1 MSKESV
7 GTWDDMDWRKEI
19 MKNILDKSMK
29 IIIKMFFTIVITFAL
44 CKLPAKIAEKIG
56 YMESQKK
63 HFEQKVEEED

>member
-1 MSKESV
+1 
-7 GTWDDMDWRKEI
+7 MDWRKGL
-19 MKNILDKSMK
+19 MKKILDKSMK
-29 IIIKMFFTIVITFAL
+29 IVIKIFFTVVIAFAL

>member
-1 MSKESV
+1 
-7 GTWDDMDWRKEI
+7 

-63 HFEQKVEEED
+63 QRLCGFPDFVRSYSNICRKRS